1 MFKIIYVVIILMSCE
16 GTNVMWTDGTF
27 DTAFITLVG

>member
-16 GTNVMWTDGTF
+16 GTNVTWTDGTF